1 MSALGSSPQLKAFL
15 KAVLDTPELQTKMQE
30 EISTERLVAIA
41 AEYGHQLSV
50 GEVNNNAL
58 WQAGGF
64 KYLY

>member
-1 MSALGSSPQLKAFL
+1 MSAPVSSPQLKAFL

-30 EISTERLVAIA
+30 EISTERLVVIA

-50 GEVNNNAL
+50 GEVNDNAL
-58 WQAGGF
+58 WQAAGF